1 MHKVDLMTF
10 TSLVL
15 PLGVTEGPES
25 VDFETGL
32 LPPQEEHR
40 VSHSSP
46 PPPTLPFSYSLV
58 LPSQYNIVCRLK
70 LQIPF
75 FGDFHDSSFVKVT
88 D

>member
-1 MHKVDLMTF
+1 MTF

-46 PPPTLPFSYSLV
+46 
-58 LPSQYNIVCRLK
+58 NIVCRLK